1 MAAAGTETTGTTGA
15 GNPLD
20 RAREALARLSN
31 RQKVVLMVS
40 IAAVIALLVAA
51 ATLLRQSEFRIL
63 FSNITERDG
72 GAIIASLEQMNI
84 PFKFNESGS
93 AILVPSNRVHDVRL
107 RLASQGLPR
116 GGAVGFE
123 LMESQK
129 FGISQFAEQVN
140 YQRGLEGEL
149 SRTIQS
155 VAAVQAA
162 RVHLAIPKPS
172 VFMREELK
180 PSASVMLN
188 LYPGRSLDAAQIA
201 GIQNLVAASVPQLA
215 ASSVT
220 LLDQSGTL
228 LSQMKSKLLEA
239 GLDPTQVKYIQ
250 EGIYV
255 VSCGTGGGLVVLR
268 GRRCQGRTKS
278 GRSRTL
284 DIAAPSLTLPPGRG
298 RQPAALGME
307 DNSGLPSLDRF
318 PMIETLFTQA
328 LGLVAPWQVD
338 QVIFTPEAGR
348 IDFQVTFSAAV
359 HACPACRTAAQPLHD
374 RLARSWRHLDFFQY
388 EAHLH
393 AAVPRV
399 ACAVC
404 DKVTQI
410 PVPWAREG
418 SRFTLLFEALT
429 LMLAPTMSVLAAG
442 RLLRVRSRRLWR
454 VIEHHVNK
462 ARAKESHA
470 EVRAIGVDETAS
482 KRGQTYI
489 TVFHDLDKPRLLF
502 ATPGRDKATLG
513 MFATDLTEHG
523 GQPSAIT
530 HVSMDMSGSF
540 QAGAAEHFPEAEV
553 CFDRFH
559 VVALGSTALDEVRR
573 AEVKSEPELKGTRWS
588 LHKKPADWTI
598 KQTQTMHWL
607 QRSNLKTA
615 RAWRIK
621 EALRAIYATAK
632 TPDEAKPL
640 LKRWLSWAC
649 RCRLEPFKR
658 LGRTIT
664 KHLPGVLNG
673 FESGKHN
680 GRVEAMNR
688 ALQEAR
694 ARARG
699 YRRVDNFIAMA
710 YLIAGKLI
718 HLPVSPFVPF
728 RPVPHETT

>member
-1 MAAAGTETTGTTGA
+1 VTIKQFWIDPYLSRHLTCVASVADSDVTLRSTIFFAFSGGQESDQGTIAGYPVLRAQAEGTAIVHTLPEGHGLAAGQTVEVEIDWTRRYRLMRLHFAAELVLELFYRALPGVGKIGA
-15 GNPLD
+15 HIAQD
-20 RAREALARLSN
+20 KARIDFAWPESISPRLA
-31 RQKVVLMVS
+31 
-40 IAAVIALLVAA
+40 
-51 ATLLRQSEFRIL
+51 
-63 FSNITERDG
+63 G
-72 GAIIASLEQMNI
+72 IAS
-84 PFKFNESGS
+84 
-93 AILVPSNRVHDVRL
+93 
-107 RLASQGLPR
+107 
-116 GGAVGFE
+116 
-123 LMESQK
+123 
-129 FGISQFAEQVN
+129 
-140 YQRGLEGEL
+140 
-149 SRTIQS
+149 
-155 VAAVQAA
+155 AANVIVQA
-162 RVHLAIPKPS
+162 
-172 VFMREELK
+172 
-180 PSASVMLN
+180 
-188 LYPGRSLDAAQIA
+188 D
-201 GIQNLVAASVPQLA
+201 LVR
-215 ASSVT
+215 
-220 LLDQSGTL
+220 
-228 LSQMKSKLLEA
+228 
-239 GLDPTQVKYIQ
+239 
-250 EGIYV
+250 IYV

>member
-84 PFKFNESGS
+84 PFKFNDSGS

-250 EGIYV
+250 EVEASIIKRVEDILAPIVGPGNARV
-255 VSCGTGGGLVVLR
+255 
-268 GRRCQGRTKS
+268 Q
-278 GRSRTL
+278 
-284 DIAAPSLTLPPGRG
+284 IAADIDFSQSEQTAESHRPNTTPPEISIRSQQTSETASTNPTAQGVPGALSNQPPVPATAPLT
-298 RQPAALGME
+298 QPAVPGAG
-307 DNSGLPSLDRF
+307 
-318 PMIETLFTQA
+318 A
-328 LGLVAPWQVD
+328 AA
-338 QVIFTPEAGR
+338 TP
-348 IDFQVTFSAAV
+348 
-359 HACPACRTAAQPLHD
+359 AQPLPGQ
-374 RLARSWRHLDFFQY
+374 LN
-388 EAHLH
+388 
-393 AAVPRV
+393 
-399 ACAVC
+399 
-404 DKVTQI
+404 
-410 PVPWAREG
+410 
-418 SRFTLLFEALT
+418 
-429 LMLAPTMSVLAAG
+429 AAG
-442 RLLRVRSRRLWR
+442 VQAPIASVGQPISTSKNSTINYELDKTIRHVKQSVGTVKRLSGAVVVNQRKEIGKDGKAVNKPLPDNELKQISDLVKEAMGYSKERGDTISVANAPFTVVEKDEGPPLWR
-454 VIEHHVNK
+454 DPETVSL
-462 ARAKESHA
+462 AKELIKYGVIA
-470 EVRAIGVDETAS
+470 AIIAYLLLGVVRPLVKTMLPSPPESEAS
-482 KRGQTYI
+482 VGGNI
-489 TVFHDLDKPRLLF
+489 DL
-502 ATPGRDKATLG
+502 
-513 MFATDLTEHG
+513 
-523 GQPSAIT
+523 
-530 HVSMDMSGSF
+530 V
-540 QAGAAEHFPEAEV
+540 AGEEE
-553 CFDRFH
+553 
-559 VVALGSTALDEVRR
+559 
-573 AEVKSEPELKGTRWS
+573 
-588 LHKKPADWTI
+588 
-598 KQTQTMHWL
+598 
-607 QRSNLKTA
+607 
-615 RAWRIK
+615 
-621 EALRAIYATAK
+621 
-632 TPDEAKPL
+632 DEAKEHVPTAAEL
-640 LKRWLSWAC
+640 
-649 RCRLEPFKR
+649 
-658 LGRTIT
+658 
-664 KHLPGVLNG
+664 
-673 FESGKHN
+673 FEKKLA
-680 GRVEAMNR
+680 VAR
-688 ALQEAR
+688 ALAQQ
-694 ARARG
+694 
-699 YRRVDNFIAMA
+699 D
-710 YLIAGKLI
+710 
-718 HLPVSPFVPF
+718 
-728 RPVPHETT
+728 PHIVANIIKEWTGANAS